1 MIDEYI
7 YIYNPNGLEYV
18 NVMRVFE
25 DPREVHDFKTCDGS
39 CYDPQSDY
47 PLPADMLSAIN
58 LGLLQGELQL
68 LSSAPTDKEL
78 NRTRQTI
85 SHGYYKRRKTEAA
98 REKIQA

>member
-1 MIDEYI
+1 MVEYLMYDKYTSEKPKYYMIDEYI

-18 NVMRVFE
+18 NVRGVFE

-78 NRTRQTI
+78 NRQQD
-85 SHGYYKRRKTEAA
+85 K
-98 REKIQA
+98 Q